1 MSAVITKKVGLRSFI
16 SSAFNEFGHTLIF
29 FTSGNI
35 KVSASSCSK
44 VSEKIPGNGQ
54 SGTPFVLGVVDY
66 QISFAPLSKRPL
78 QADLEKGC
86 PHYQLATIVVL
97 SIALG
102 PLFQNEYS
110 SEALKHV
117 PGYFGEPEYERL
129 PRPSSAN
136 IWKTLQPEKD
146 SYQGLQNPLI
156 QLKAPKQP
164 RKRNFFIPYP
174 TLISAFPN
182 RWPG

>member
-1 MSAVITKKVGLRSFI
+1 MSAVITKKLGFVAPFLQLST
-16 SSAFNEFGHTLIF
+16 SLATLQF
-29 FTSGNI
+29 FYQWTQ
-35 KVSASSCSK
+35 KVLASSCSK
-44 VSEKIPGNGQ
+44 VLEKIPGNGQ

-174 TLISAFPN
+174 TLISAFPH